1 MKYVIFKTNWGYFG
15 IAGND
20 SAIYRTY
27 LPPQKSDHIKQ
38 RLYRDFS
45 DVKMDNSYFK
55 SLQKQII
62 AYFQGDNIDFKAEIP
77 IFLDNFSMFS
87 RRILITCRRIKLG
100 QITTYADLA
109 RKAGYPNAGR
119 AVGNVMA
126 KNPLP
131 LIIPCHRVIRSD
143 GKLGGFTA
151 PGGMNLK
158 KRLLL
163 HEKAPF

>member
-27 LPPQKSDHIKQ
+27 LPSRNSEQIEK
-38 RLYRDFS
+38 RLIRDFP
-45 DVKMDNSYFK
+45 DIKRDNPYFK

-62 AYFQGDNIDFKAEIP
+62 AYFQGENLDFSTDIP
-77 IFLDNFSMFS
+77 LFIDNFTVFS
-87 RRILITCRRIKLG
+87 RRILVACRSIKSG
-100 QITTYADLA
+100 STITYADLA

-151 PGGMNLK
+151 PGGINLK

-163 HEKAPF
+163 HEKAAF

>member
-15 IAGND
+15 LAGND

-27 LPPQKSDHIKQ
+27 LLSQKSEQTKERILK
-38 RLYRDFS
+38 DFTG
-45 DVKMDNSYFK
+45 VKMDKSYFK
-55 SLQKQII
+55 NLQKQII
-62 AYFQGDNIDFKAEIP
+62 AYFQGKNVDFNNEIP
-77 IFLDNFSMFS
+77 IFLDNFTVFS
-87 RRILITCRRIKLG
+87 RRILNTCRSIKSG
-100 QITTYADLA
+100 QILTYQDLA

-143 GKLGGFTA
+143 GKLGGFTS
-151 PGGMNLK
+151 PGGINLK

-163 HEKAPF
+163 HEKAAF

>member
-15 IAGND
+15 MAGND

-27 LPPQKSDHIKQ
+27 LPVQKSEQIER
-38 RLYRDFS
+38 RLFRDFS
-45 DVKMDNSYFK
+45 DIKMDSSVFK

-62 AYFQGDNIDFKAEIP
+62 AYFQGENLDFSTDIP
-77 IFLDNFSMFS
+77 LFIDNFTVFS
-87 RRILITCRRIKLG
+87 RRILVACRSITSG
-100 QITTYADLA
+100 QTITYADLA
-109 RKAGYPNAGR
+109 QKTGFPNASR

-143 GKLGGFTA
+143 GKPGGFTV
-151 PGGMNLK
+151 PGGVNLK
-158 KRLLL
+158 KRLLA
-163 HEKAPF
+163 HEKHIL

>member
-1 MKYVIFKTNWGYFG
+1 MKYAIFRTNWGYFG

-27 LPPQKSDHIKQ
+27 LPSQKSEQTKQ
-38 RLYRDFS
+38 RLFRDLP
-45 DVKMDNSYFK
+45 DVKMDKSYFK

-62 AYFQGDNIDFKAEIP
+62 AYFQGANVDFNTEIP
-77 IFLDNFSMFS
+77 VFLNNFAVFS
-87 RRILITCRRIKLG
+87 RRILITCRSIKSG
-100 QITTYADLA
+100 QIITYADLA
-109 RKAGYPNAGR
+109 QKAGHPNAGR

-151 PGGMNLK
+151 PGGIEMK

-163 HEKAPF
+163 HEKNSF

>member
-15 IAGND
+15 IVGND

-38 RLYRDFS
+38 RLCRDFPG
-45 DVKMDNSYFK
+45 VKMDNSYFK

-62 AYFQGDNIDFKAEIP
+62 AYFQGANVDFSTEIP
-77 IFLDNFSMFS
+77 VFLDNFTVFS
-87 RRILITCRRIKLG
+87 RRILITCRSIKSG

-143 GKLGGFTA
+143 GKLGGFTS
-151 PGGMNLK
+151 PGGINLK

-163 HEKAPF
+163 HEKAPS